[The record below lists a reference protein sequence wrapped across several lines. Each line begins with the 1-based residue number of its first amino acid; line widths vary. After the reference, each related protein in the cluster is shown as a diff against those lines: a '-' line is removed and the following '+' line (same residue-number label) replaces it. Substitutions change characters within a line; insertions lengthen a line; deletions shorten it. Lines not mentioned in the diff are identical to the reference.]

1 MPLGASERDV
11 SCRLAKEILQ
21 TLLPDD
27 SKADSVEEEEDVQSL
42 VVLAL
47 SSAREALSPAR
58 FAAPEVRVVLVAIFG
73 REKEDEDEE
82 EDDRERDIE
91 EWREEDKEGEE
102 DDESQLFSSVPHP
115 GAVAFTTGTDAGTD
129 GLVGDAAD
137 AFGFGAAVT
146 AAKFPDIGTPR

>member
-58 FAAPEVRVVLVAIFG
+58 FAAPEVRVVLVAERRKMRMRRKMTESGISKSG
-73 REKEDEDEE
+73 EKRTKKAKRMMNHSYSHLFRIQVRLHLLQELTPGQMAWSEMLQMLLDLV
-82 EDDRERDIE
+82 
-91 EWREEDKEGEE
+91 
-102 DDESQLFSSVPHP
+102 QL
-115 GAVAFTTGTDAGTD
+115 
-129 GLVGDAAD
+129 
-137 AFGFGAAVT
+137 
-146 AAKFPDIGTPR
+146 